1 MLGARRMRVNRVAQR
16 LRCVEASNKMKRR
29 RHMSSKSNG
38 RGAGRFAAM
47 FALGAMLNAL
57 IAGNAFAQAKGK
69 DSLQA
74 RLRQVED
81 RQAIE
86 QRLMGDYPRAL
97 DAFNWKAYAALFT
110 HRLPILFQCSPNWF
124 P

>member
-1 MLGARRMRVNRVAQR
+1 
-16 LRCVEASNKMKRR
+16 
-29 RHMSSKSNG
+29 MSSKSNG

-97 DAFNWKAYAALFT
+97 DAFNWKAYAANCGKEQELDRDRPSHERHWVGIIASRIDGGIF
-110 HRLPILFQCSPNWF
+110 RPLY
-124 P
+124 